1 MLVCWQSGVREVV
14 RSYQLE
20 RHSAH
25 RRLEAE
31 VSNIEGSGQLR
42 KTVTTLGPKTPEQ
55 RVTTPPGDRSQKMS
69 LDPFLEKCMFGGLG
83 PLSQQIA
90 VLPSD
95 VGREHV

>member
-31 VSNIEGSGQLR
+31 VSNIEGSEQLH

-55 RVTTPPGDRSQKMS
+55 RVTTPPFNRWGVGGPIPENGSRHVS
-69 LDPFLEKCMFGGLG
+69 GGLN
-83 PLSQQIA
+83 PLN
-90 VLPSD
+90 LLLK
-95 VGREHV
+95 